1 MKKSLNNQ
9 NGEKKFTWNLTSVF
23 LKTRS
28 KFQNVFLSMDE
39 ATLPLWNE
47 HKHNYVGPPVTEMN
61 AVPVGLRRAWF
72 SAVGLFLG
80 RKIENFTYTKCF
92 YFFILH
98 TPAKFQASRF
108 NNKRKSTSG
117 GAIPLKTHAYF
128 LCSNE
133 LILADS
139 ALDWYF
145 ILSRLISS
153 NFWTKKY
160 SNPQAIAF
168 GFQPF
173 TSLFTFPVDFIEI

>member
-1 MKKSLNNQ
+1 
-9 NGEKKFTWNLTSVF
+9 
-23 LKTRS
+23 
-28 KFQNVFLSMDE
+28 MDE

-117 GAIPLKTHAYF
+117 GPIPLSIYFIGRVTLFFANNYLTEYRITMEFSHNFFKPWRNFWFTYHAY
-128 LCSNE
+128 
-133 LILADS
+133 
-139 ALDWYF
+139 
-145 ILSRLISS
+145 
-153 NFWTKKY
+153 
-160 SNPQAIAF
+160 
-168 GFQPF
+168 
-173 TSLFTFPVDFIEI
+173 